1 MECADP
7 HHAETSG
14 YRELA
19 DVPTGDS
26 ESVSHVT
33 TNAMIVS
40 SGEQCLLSKPQWSLP
55 VAITVL
61 EDVGSRRCWKS
72 FFINRMESM
81 SELRV
86 LSCLGISEKILRN

>member
-7 HHAETSG
+7 HRPETSG
-14 YRELA
+14 CRELA

-26 ESVSHVT
+26 DSVSHVT

-40 SGEQCLLSKPQWSLP
+40 SGEQGLLSKPQWSLP
-55 VAITVL
+55 LAITVL
-61 EDVGSRRCWKS
+61 EDVESRRCWKL
-72 FFINRMESM
+72 FFRNRMESR

-86 LSCLGISEKILRN
+86 FSCLGMSEKILGN